1 MLMVTSKNFTQEVL
15 ESEVPVLID
24 FFATWCMPCKMFAPI
39 VEAVAE
45 EWEGKVKVA
54 KVDVDE
60 APDLARKYSVMSI
73 PTIKLVKGDDVLGSF
88 VGAMSQEELED
99 WIGEHYGK

>member
-45 EWEGKVKVA
+45 EWEGKVKVV

-60 APDLARKYSVMSI
+60 APDLARILSYEYS
-73 PTIKLVKGDDVLGSF
+73 
-88 VGAMSQEELED
+88 
-99 WIGEHYGK
+99 YY

>member
-45 EWEGKVKVA
+45 VWEGKVIVV
-54 KVDVDE
+54 KVDGDE

>member
-1 MLMVTSKNFTQEVL
+1 MKHQ
-15 ESEVPVLID
+15 
-24 FFATWCMPCKMFAPI
+24 TWH
-39 VEAVAE
+39 E
-45 EWEGKVKVA
+45 
-54 KVDVDE
+54 
-60 APDLARKYSVMSI
+60 YSVMSI